1 MVGTVELHQVTEESG
16 EDHGSEASVISDV
29 TAIEIL
35 ERFQMSVGG
44 PRSAEHLSRMRAA
57 VGSGLPDLES
67 VLQFVEAVDDEVIG
81 KLPMPLMLEQF
92 FWMWLERFRDEG
104 EVFVLEQPYESHPR
118 SDIVD
123 GLRQLLQTPRE
134 QFPRMRPVIE
144 FNLALYY
151 VLGLGSMYE
160 DKPENGNA
168 PGKLRDLDPVFLMY
182 GSARVRGD
190 GSIAEIVRHAVR
202 HNNVEFSDGLVIF
215 RNIHRDKL
223 EGRYIVM
230 GSDLVDAVLE
240 IVQLV
245 EGDPDFVSCPK
256 FMPHLAECLRTVH
269 GGGMISDGS
278 VQLMFQRFLY
288 CANYDL
294 IRVPYLDIVQKH
306 FRKYRK
312 ELEAR
317 FLGMDP
323 SVEAGGIMHNDD
335 QDFKE
340 FDLSTLEGKADFCVE
355 THVAGLCNNALE
367 MLMKVPLISYC
378 AARLYVSMGGTLPDG
393 LVPLKRDEGHWHKKW
408 VDFKDEMRNAALAEL
423 RRQDAE
429 IRRTDGSEGP
439 SS

>member
-1 MVGTVELHQVTEESG
+1 M
-16 EDHGSEASVISDV
+16 
-29 TAIEIL
+29 TAIETL
-35 ERFQMSVGG
+35 ERFQRSVGG
-44 PRSAEHLSRMRAA
+44 PASVEHLSRMKAA
-57 VGSGLPDLES
+57 VGSGSPDLES
-67 VLQFVEAVDDEVIG
+67 VLRFVEAVDDEVIER
-81 KLPMPLMLEQF
+81 LPMPLMLEQF

-104 EVFVLEQPYESHPR
+104 KVLVLERPYESYPR

-123 GLRQLLQTPRE
+123 GLRQLLQTPWE
-134 QFPRMRPVIE
+134 QFPRMQPVIE
-144 FNLALYY
+144 FYLALYY

-168 PGKLRDLDPVFLMY
+168 PGKLRDLDPVFLRY

-202 HNNVEFSDGLVIF
+202 HNNVKFNDGLVVF

-230 GSDLVDAVLE
+230 WSDLVDAVLE
-240 IVQLV
+240 IAQSV
-245 EGDPDFVSCPK
+245 EGDPDFVSSPK

-269 GGGMISDGS
+269 GGGMVNDGS

-294 IRVPYLDIVQKH
+294 IRGPYLDVIQKH

-340 FDLSTLEGKADFCVE
+340 FDLSTLEGKADFCAE
-355 THVAGLCNNALE
+355 TRVAGLCNNALE
-367 MLMKVPLISYC
+367 MLMKAPLISYC
-378 AARLYVSMGGTLPDG
+378 AARLYASMGGTLPDG
-393 LVPLKRDEGHWHKKW
+393 LVPLKRDEGHWRKKW
-408 VDFKDEMRNAALAEL
+408 VDFKDEMRNAVLMEL
-423 RRQDAE
+423 RRQEAE
-429 IRRTDGSEGP
+429 NRGTDCSEGF